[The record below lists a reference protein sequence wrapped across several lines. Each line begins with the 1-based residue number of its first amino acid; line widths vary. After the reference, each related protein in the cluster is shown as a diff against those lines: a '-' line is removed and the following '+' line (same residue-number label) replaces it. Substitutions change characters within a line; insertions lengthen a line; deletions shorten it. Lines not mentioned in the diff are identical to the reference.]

1 MSTTNADFKVKKGLV
16 VNTTASFLS
25 TVTSTSTTT
34 GGVIL
39 SGGIGIAKDVYIGG
53 TVNIANS
60 TSATNTTSGA
70 LQVLGGVGI
79 QGSLY
84 AGAIYSN
91 GVLVGTNAG
100 SATTSTNLN
109 GGQAGYIPY
118 QLAPSV
124 TTLTN
129 KLVFDDS
136 YVQINSSTVLTTASV
151 YGQVGITVTST
162 STGNVY
168 LAFIP
173 GIQGVSADFGL
184 IGDPVGP
191 IYYDWGALA

>member
-1 MSTTNADFKVKKGLV
+1 MSFPLSPTTGQLAVFNGI
-16 VNTTASFLS
+16 TYSY
-25 TVTSTSTTT
+25 STSTQKWTRVTQSVTATTSLFISGNTQSTGTTT
-34 GGVIL
+34 G
-39 SGGIGIAKDVYIGG
+39 
-53 TVNIANS
+53 
-60 TSATNTTSGA
+60 A
-70 LQVLGGVGI
+70 LVVTGGVGI
-79 QGSLY
+79 GGNLY

-91 GVLVGTNAG
+91 GVLVGGNAG

-129 KLVFDDS
+129 KLVFDGS

-151 YGQVGITVTST
+151 YGQVGITVSST

-184 IGDPVGP
+184 ISDPVGP
-191 IYYDWGALA
+191 IYYDWGTF